1 MRTNKTEKNIQISGL
16 HQYTLIIAL
25 FVLIIA
31 FQFLSGGKV
40 LTPMNINNL
49 IMQNSYIVILAI
61 GMLQCILLGG
71 INLAVG
77 SAVALTGGVGA
88 ILIMQHQW
96 PVWLAVVV
104 IILLGCAIGCFEGFF
119 IAHIGIPAFI
129 VTLADMLILRGLI
142 LVMLKAQTIGP
153 LPTELTALG
162 VSHIPARF
170 ITLMG
175 EKTDLVTLAAAVIFA
190 VVLVIF
196 DSIKYRRNQ
205 KRNIANGVL
214 WQLILKDVVIIG
226 FSGFFLYKLARYN
239 GLPVVLLLLL
249 AVAGFYY
256 FYTEYTTGGRKVYA
270 VGGNENAARLSGIA
284 VKKVV
289 FQVYL
294 NCGMLSG
301 LAGLILIA
309 RNASATPTAGEN
321 FEMDAIASCFIG
333 GASTSGGIGTVI
345 GCITGA
351 FIMGILN
358 NGMSLMGL
366 SSYWQRV
373 VKGLVLLGAVTL
385 DLYNKKKAG
394 G

>member
-1 MRTNKTEKNIQISGL
+1 MQNRKNEKHTQKL
-16 HQYTLIIAL
+16 ELQQYTLIIAL
-25 FVLIIA
+25 FVLIVA
-31 FQFLSGGKV
+31 FQLLSKGKV

-88 ILIMQHQW
+88 ILIMNYQW
-96 PVWLAVVV
+96 PVWAAIIV
-104 IILLGCAIGCFEGFF
+104 IIALGCLIGCFEGFF
-119 IAHIGIPAFI
+119 IAQVGIPAFI

-153 LPTELTALG
+153 LPPALTALG
-162 VSHIPARF
+162 VSHIPAVMVPVPGGNLDM
-170 ITLMG
+170 ITI
-175 EKTDLVTLAAAVIFA
+175 TAAVLTA
-190 VVLVIF
+190 VVIVMLDVI
-196 DSIKYRRNQ
+196 KCRKNQ
-205 KRNIANGVL
+205 RIGVQNPPL
-214 WQLILKDVVIIG
+214 WQMVVKDLIIIA
-226 FSGFFLYKLARYN
+226 FAGFFFIKLAQHN
-239 GLPVVLLLLL
+239 GLPVVLIILLL
-249 AVAGFYY
+249 VACFYH
-256 FYTEYTTGGRKVYA
+256 FYTERTTGGRKVYA
-270 VGGNENAARLSGIA
+270 VGGNENAAKLSGIA
-284 VKKVV
+284 VKKVI
-289 FQVYL
+289 FNVYL

-321 FEMDAIASCFIG
+321 FELDAIASCFIG
-333 GASTSGGIGTVI
+333 GASTSGGIGTVV

-351 FIMGILN
+351 FIMGVLN

-385 DLYNKKKAG
+385 DLYNKKRAK
-394 G
+394 